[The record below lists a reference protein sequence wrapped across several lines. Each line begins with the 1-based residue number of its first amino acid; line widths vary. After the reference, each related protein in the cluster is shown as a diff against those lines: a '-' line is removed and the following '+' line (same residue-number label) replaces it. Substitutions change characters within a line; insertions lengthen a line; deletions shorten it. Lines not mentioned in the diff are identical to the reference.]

1 MRALRFRP
9 TPALLAAGILG
20 LGTLSGWGAY
30 GVSSSGKSA
39 LRAQLAETEG
49 QRDALA
55 ARFKQFQDVEA
66 ELRDRQAKIAAAR
79 DEIAQMGATREKAK
93 AQLAATQR
101 DLAALTKRLDT
112 ARDKVNQTGSI
123 TPPAPAAEPAKKPAR

>member
-9 TPALLAAGILG
+9 HPAVLAAGILG

-39 LRAQLAETEG
+39 LRAQLAETES

-66 ELRDRQAKIAAAR
+66 ELRDRQARIAAAR
-79 DEIAQMGATREKAK
+79 DEIAQLGATRDKAK
-93 AQLAATQR
+93 AQLTATQR
-101 DLAALTKRLDT
+101 DLASLTKRLDQ
-112 ARDKVNQTGSI
+112 AKDKVTQTGSI
-123 TPPAPAAEPAKKPAR
+123 TPAAEVAKKPAR

>member
-9 TPALLAAGILG
+9 HPAVLAAGILG

-39 LRAQLAETEG
+39 LRAQLAEAES
-49 QRDALA
+49 QRDAFA
-55 ARFKQFQDVEA
+55 ARVKQFQDVEA

-79 DEIAQMGATREKAK
+79 DEIAQLGATREKAK

-101 DLAALTKRLDT
+101 DLASLNKRLDQ
-112 ARDKVNQTGSI
+112 AKDKVTQTGSI
-123 TPPAPAAEPAKKPAR
+123 TPAAEAKKPAVR

>member
-1 MRALRFRP
+1 MRTLRLRP
-9 TPALLAAGILG
+9 NPALLAAGILG

-30 GVSSSGKSA
+30 GVSSTGKST
-39 LRAQLAETEG
+39 LRTQLAETEG

-55 ARFKQFQDVEA
+55 AKVKQFQDVEA

-79 DEIAQMGATREKAK
+79 DEIAQLGATRDKAK

-101 DLAALTKRLDT
+101 DLASLTKRLDQ
-112 ARDKVNQTGSI
+112 AKDKVTQTGSI
-123 TPPAPAAEPAKKPAR
+123 TPAAAEPVKKPAR

>member
-9 TPALLAAGILG
+9 HPAALAVGILG

-30 GVSSSGKSA
+30 AVSSSGKTA
-39 LRAQLAETEG
+39 LQAQLAAVEG
-49 QRDALA
+49 ERDTLA

-79 DEIAQMGATREKAK
+79 DEIAQLGTTRDKAK

-101 DLAALTKRLDT
+101 DLASLTKRLDQ
-112 ARDKVNQTGSI
+112 AKDKVTQTGSI
-123 TPPAPAAEPAKKPAR
+123 TPAATAEAAKKPAR

>member
-9 TPALLAAGILG
+9 HPAILAAGILG

-30 GVSSSGKSA
+30 AVSSSGKSA

-66 ELRDRQAKIAAAR
+66 ELRDRQAKIAATR
-79 DEIAQMGATREKAK
+79 DEIAQLGATRDKAK
-93 AQLAATQR
+93 AQLTATQR
-101 DLAALTKRLDT
+101 DLASLTKRLDQ
-112 ARDKVNQTGSI
+112 AKDKVTQTGSI
-123 TPPAPAAEPAKKPAR
+123 TPPAADAAKKPAR

>member
-1 MRALRFRP
+1 MRTLRFRP
-9 TPALLAAGILG
+9 NPALLAAAILG

-30 GVSSSGKSA
+30 AVSSSGKTA

-66 ELRDRQAKIAAAR
+66 ELRDRQAKIAATR
-79 DEIAQMGATREKAK
+79 DEIAQLGTTRDKAK
-93 AQLAATQR
+93 AQLTATQR
-101 DLAALTKRLDT
+101 DLASLTKRLDQ
-112 ARDKVNQTGSI
+112 AKDKVTQTGSI
-123 TPPAPAAEPAKKPAR
+123 TPAAAAEPAKKPAR